1 VHWRPGVDQAAIQ
14 DAIRAHRRT
23 VALLGAVVVTPF
35 MMIDLAAGAG
45 AAVVAARAGWALSL
59 LGCAALL
66 RPGSRVAPGWAD
78 AIAAVGS
85 TAATIALVWWTGGAT
100 SGYFGF
106 LSALPFCVA
115 VLLPGAIVWSTV
127 SGLATTVA
135 GVVML
140 LDSSVP
146 RLEALRWI
154 GTAGTLG
161 LLAAIATR
169 LSRSLL
175 SRRIEAEQARA
186 AMAERLAENA
196 RHLAETQQLAMAG
209 RLAAG
214 VAHEVNNPLAYLK
227 ANLGWFRE
235 RLAELGAG
243 DDPQLGEA
251 LQEAEL
257 GVDRIARIVA
267 DLRDASHR
275 PAAQP
280 CRAPIA
286 EVVAEARRSAS
297 VRTAHVDV
305 RVVLA
310 PDLPDARMCRG
321 RVVQVLVNLLVNAGD
336 ALAGMRDERAWV
348 ALSAEARDG
357 GILLAVEDGGPG
369 FPPALLPRALDPFVT
384 TKAPGH
390 GMGLGLALSRE
401 YVSAAGG
408 RIRAANVPGGGARVE
423 VWLAA
428 AEPHDEPR
436 CLVCEYRHGG
446 PAALELGGPG
456 CRPMP
461 RRRGAA

>member
-1 VHWRPGVDQAAIQ
+1 VDLAASQ

-23 VALLGAVVVTPF
+23 VALLGAVLVTPF
-35 MMIDLAAGAG
+35 MVVDLAAGAG
-45 AAVVAARAGWALSL
+45 ARVVGARACWGLSL
-59 LGCAALL
+59 LACAALL

-78 AIAAVGS
+78 AIAAAGS
-85 TAATIALVWWTGGAT
+85 TAASIALVWWTGGVA

-106 LSALPFCVA
+106 LSALPFCIA

-127 SGLATTVA
+127 SGIITTVA
-135 GVVML
+135 GIAML
-140 LDSSVP
+140 LASPVP
-146 RLEALRWI
+146 QLEALRWI
-154 GTAGTLG
+154 ATAVTLG
-161 LLAAIATR
+161 FLAAIATR
-169 LSRSLL
+169 LARSLL
-175 SRRIEAEQARA
+175 ARRIEAEQARA

-243 DDPQLGEA
+243 DDPQLAEA
-251 LQEAEL
+251 LQDAEL

-275 PAAQP
+275 PTEQP
-280 CRAPIA
+280 CRARVA
-286 EVVAEARRSAS
+286 EVVGEARRSAS

-305 RVVLA
+305 RVTLA
-310 PDLPDARMCRG
+310 PDLPDVRMCRG
-321 RVVQVLVNLLVNAGD
+321 RVVQVLVNLLVNAAD
-336 ALAGMRDERAWV
+336 ALAGTRGEAAWI

-357 GILLAVEDGGPG
+357 GVLLAVEDGGPG

-401 YVSAAGG
+401 YVGAASGQ
-408 RIRAANVPGGGARVE
+408 IRAANVPGGGARVE
-423 VWLAA
+423 VWLPA
-428 AEPHDEPR
+428 AEPDDEPR
-436 CLVCEYRHGG
+436 CLLCEYRPGE
-446 PAALELGGPG
+446 PAAVEPDSPG